1 VPFTRAQGLAAG
13 LSVGDLRGSRFR
25 RLVHD
30 TYVPADR
37 LLTTALLA
45 EVALRIAPPG
55 AVAARHTAA
64 VLWGGV
70 VPDTAQVHLALKPG
84 TRLRVDG
91 IDARVRHRVQMGRHQ
106 GLPLTSPGQTFHDLA
121 EDLDLVDL
129 VVVGDSLVPSGLVS
143 LANLERAATQLSG
156 PGTKGAGRA
165 VAYVRPGVDSA
176 MESRLRL
183 LLVLAGLPEPIVNLP
198 IRDEVTGRVLYRID
212 LAYPA
217 MEDRHRIRRSTA
229 RRVRPSVAMGRPA
242 PRRAGTG
249 RLAARRR
256 VVR

>member
-1 VPFTRAQGLAAG
+1 M
-13 LSVGDLRGSRFR
+13 
-25 RLVHD
+25 
-30 TYVPADR
+30 
-37 LLTTALLA
+37 
-45 EVALRIAPPG
+45 
-55 AVAARHTAA
+55 
-64 VLWGGV
+64 GGV

-229 RRVRPSVAMGRPA
+229 RRVRPWHWDVQRREELERDGWRLVVVLSGDVYRAPA
-242 PRRAGTG
+242 RT
-249 RLAARRR
+249 LAR
-256 VVR
+256 VVDAVSARGGRVAVRGETWQRHFPGTQ

>member
-1 VPFTRAQGLAAG
+1 MSGAFASNAVASGPRGRRSWRLCRGAVLWITSTGLAPDSARFRYVSWCATDG
-13 LSVGDLRGSRFR
+13 GSRRPARALHPRAGPGRWAER
-25 RLVHD
+25 RRPARFTVPPAFHD

-37 LLTTALLA
+37 LLTTSLLA

-70 VPDTAQVHLALKPG
+70 VPDTAQIHLTLKPG

-91 IDARVRHRVQMGRHQ
+91 IDARVRHRVQMGRHH

-129 VVVGDSLVPSGLVS
+129 VVVGDSLVRSGLVS
-143 LANLERAATQLSG
+143 RANLERAATQLSG

-165 VAYVRPGVDSA
+165 VAYVRPGV
-176 MESRLRL
+176 
-183 LLVLAGLPEPIVNLP
+183 
-198 IRDEVTGRVLYRID
+198 
-212 LAYPA
+212 
-217 MEDRHRIRRSTA
+217 
-229 RRVRPSVAMGRPA
+229 A
-242 PRRAGTG
+242 PPWRA
-249 RLAARRR
+249 A
-256 VVR
+256 

>member
-1 VPFTRAQGLAAG
+1 
-13 LSVGDLRGSRFR
+13 
-25 RLVHD
+25 
-30 TYVPADR
+30 VPADR

-45 EVALRIAPPG
+45 EVALSIAPPG

-70 VPDTAQVHLALKPG
+70 VPDTAQVDLTLRPG
-84 TRLRVDG
+84 TRLGVDG

-156 PGTKGAGRA
+156 REPRA
-165 VAYVRPGVDSA
+165 Q
-176 MESRLRL
+176 
-183 LLVLAGLPEPIVNLP
+183 
-198 IRDEVTGRVLYRID
+198 DEQSHTCGPV
-212 LAYPA
+212 
-217 MEDRHRIRRSTA
+217 ST
-229 RRVRPSVAMGRPA
+229 PPW
-242 PRRAGTG
+242 RA
-249 RLAARRR
+249 A
-256 VVR
+256 